1 MSIEVIMDACAS
13 AIGYCKRH
21 MLIDYKDRNGND
33 RNTDVFV
40 WHGAKMTD
48 AAIVKAIKRQL
59 GEEGYTLSALSEL
72 DTGRAIYLAPG
83 FIEEC
88 IADLGLTVSGDIAAN
103 LKAAGFNPINLDELM
118 EGWRK

>member
-13 AIGYCKRH
+13 AIGYSKRH

-59 GEEGYTLSALSEL
+59 GEEGYTLSALSEI